1 MKPHRPLARSL
12 EQPGGNLLCLAE
24 PIERNPARLIRVPIR
39 RDLIPIA
46 CPPVEARR
54 RTGPL
59 VGANGLGRMALQDV
73 MVPHLVGGDVVE
85 FDLDR
90 EALRM
95 LLRPRAERLPQP
107 LGVVPPPSLDSE
119 RHPPPVAAVSAT
131 HRPPLCLPPLVA
143 ANRC

>member
-39 RDLIPIA
+39 RDLIAIA
-46 CPPVEARR
+46 WPPVEARR
-54 RTGPL
+54 CTGPV

-85 FDLDR
+85 FDLDS

-95 LLRPRAERLPQP
+95 LLDPRAKRLPQP
-107 LGVVPPPSLDSE
+107 LGVVATHSLE
-119 RHPPPVAAVSAT
+119 RQRHPQLIAAVLRTPLTPIVLAAT
-131 HRPPLCLPPLVA
+131 SPA
-143 ANRC
+143 